1 MFPLKKTYFNWL
13 LVLLLSHNL
22 TSAQDKIAIGETRE
36 LQSKILHE
44 NRSLQIYLPPSYQN
58 SKIQKADYPVIYLLD
73 SETNFHYLT
82 GFIEKLSQGPYAY
95 VPEMIVVGIV
105 NTNRSR
111 DLTPTPIIDKKTKQL
126 DTKNSGGNEA
136 FISFIQQELFPWVD
150 GHYRTE
156 NYKILIGHSFGGIT
170 ALNILLNHTKMF
182 DAYLVHD
189 PSIWFDNQV
198 LLKRFEATA
207 KTDLSNRRLYLT
219 QAGEPFNNT
228 ELNDHFTSNK
238 KFKALLDNGK
248 FQNLNWQFQQYENE
262 DHGSI
267 PITGNLDGLRYV
279 FKGHQINIKAV
290 AAQPDLIKNSYK
302 KLSEDLN
309 FPFLPTEIYIE
320 KVARYL
326 MRTDQMEQA
335 LSYLEQNLQ
344 SFPNSPQA
352 HYSLYEYFHQNHQK
366 EKAQTYLSQAIALGY
381 PSN

>member
-1 MFPLKKTYFNWL
+1 MFPPKKYLFTWL
-13 LVLLLSHNL
+13 LVSLLFHNFAI
-22 TSAQDKIAIGETRE
+22 AQAKIAIGESRIVP
-36 LQSKILHE
+36 SKILQE
-44 NRSLQIYLPPSYQN
+44 DRSIQIYLPPSYQN
-58 SKIQKADYPVIYLLD
+58 SKIQKANYPVIYLLD

-95 VPEMIVVGIV
+95 IPEMIVVGIV

-111 DLTPTPIIDKKTKQL
+111 DLTPTPIIDKQTKQL
-126 DTKNSGGNEA
+126 DTKNSGGNET
-136 FISFIQQELFPWVD
+136 FISFIQQELFPWIENN
-150 GHYRTE
+150 YRTE
-156 NYKILIGHSFGGIT
+156 DYKILIGHSYGGIT

-189 PSIWFDNQV
+189 PSIWYDNQV

-207 KTDLSNRRLYLT
+207 TTDLSNRRLYLT

-228 ELNDHFTSNK
+228 ELNAHFTANK
-238 KFKALLDNGK
+238 KFQTLLGSGK
-248 FQNLNWQFQQYENE
+248 FQRLNWQFKQYENE

-290 AAQPDLIKNSYK
+290 AAQPDLIENSYK

-326 MRTDQMEQA
+326 MRTGQMEQA
-335 LSYLEQNLQ
+335 LGYLEQNLH

-352 HYSLYEYFHQNHQK
+352 HYSLYEYFHQIHQK

>member
-1 MFPLKKTYFNWL
+1 MFPPKKTYFNWL
-13 LVLLLSHNL
+13 LVLLLCHHL
-22 TSAQDKIAIGETRE
+22 TAAQDKIAIGETRIVH
-36 LQSKILHE
+36 STILDE
-44 NRSLQIYLPPSYQN
+44 DRSLQIYLPPSYQN

-82 GFIEKLSQGPYAY
+82 GFIDKLSQGPYAY
-95 VPEMIVVGIV
+95 IPEMIVVGIV

-111 DLTPTPIIDKKTKQL
+111 DLTPTSIIDQQTNQL

-136 FISFIQQELFPWVD
+136 FISFMQKELFAWVD
-150 GHYRTE
+150 SHYRTT
-156 NYKILIGHSFGGIT
+156 NYKILIGHSYGGIT

-189 PSIWFDNQV
+189 PSIWYDNQV

-207 KTDLSNRRLYLT
+207 KTDLSNRKLYLT

-238 KFKALLDNGK
+238 KFQALLGSGK
-248 FQNLNWQFQQYENE
+248 FQNLKWQFQQYENE

-279 FKGHQINIKAV
+279 FKGYQINIKAV
-290 AAQPDLIKNSYK
+290 AAQPDLIKNTYE
-302 KLSEDLN
+302 KLSEDLK
-309 FPFLPTEIYIE
+309 FPFLPTEIYVE

-326 MRTDQMEQA
+326 MRTGHMEQA
-335 LSYLEQNLQ
+335 LGYLEQNLLN
-344 SFPNSPQA
+344 FPNSPQA
-352 HYSLYEYFHQNHQK
+352 HYSLYEYFHQLHQT

>member
-13 LVLLLSHNL
+13 LVLFLCHNL
-22 TSAQDKIAIGETRE
+22 STAQDKITIGETRKVY
-36 LQSKILHE
+36 STILE
-44 NRSLQIYLPPSYQN
+44 EDRSLQIYLPPSYQN

-95 VPEMIVVGIV
+95 IPEMIVVGIV

-111 DLTPTPIIDKKTKQL
+111 DLTPTPIIDKQTKQL

-136 FISFIQQELFPWVD
+136 FIAFMQKELFVWVD
-150 GHYRTE
+150 SHYRTN
-156 NYKILIGHSFGGIT
+156 NYKILIGHSYGGIT

-238 KFKALLDNGK
+238 KFKALLDSGK

-267 PITGNLDGLRYV
+267 PIIGNLDGLRYV

-326 MRTDQMEQA
+326 MRTGQVEQA
-335 LSYLEQNLQ
+335 LGYLEQNLQ

-352 HYSLYEYFHQNHQK
+352 HYSLYEYFHQIHQK